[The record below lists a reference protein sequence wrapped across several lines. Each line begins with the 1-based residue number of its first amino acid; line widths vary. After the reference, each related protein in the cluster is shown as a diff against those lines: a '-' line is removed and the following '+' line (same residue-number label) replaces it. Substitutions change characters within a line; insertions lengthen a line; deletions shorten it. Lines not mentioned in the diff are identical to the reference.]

1 MFISYIYK
9 LKCKYYMKLYELADF
24 SILSDKAESQF
35 KYAIYNNRL
44 DIVKD
49 LIENKKIDP
58 RYDKNYAFRHAC
70 KNGYL
75 EMVKYF
81 LTPTYHINVSD
92 DNNFALRHAILN
104 NHTEIVDIL
113 LMISDDRLDL
123 NYNIIKWSISHNK
136 YFEQIYKAASE
147 KIHKY
152 NMAGRIMELACLDN
166 KTNPNIINLLLN
178 DIVIKQ
184 HYFYY
189 ACRGGNIETVK
200 ILLQDGRFD
209 PSDSAN
215 CAFKTCCDI
224 LVNKN
229 YKDNKTKNVMKYKT
243 IANLIVSDKRFINNN
258 LSDIELNIIM
268 EIRSE
273 KLKRLFKGL

>member
-1 MFISYIYK
+1 
-9 LKCKYYMKLYELADF
+9 MKLYELADF

-58 RYDKNYAFRHAC
+58 KYDKNYAFRHAC

-81 LTPTYHINVSD
+81 LNLTPTYHINASD

-152 NMAGRIMELACLDN
+152 NMSGRIMDLACMDS
-166 KTNPNIINLLLN
+166 KTTPNIINLLLN
-178 DIVIKQ
+178 DIIIKQ

-189 ACRGGNIETVK
+189 ACRSGNIETVK

-209 PSDSAN
+209 PSDDTN
-215 CAFKTCCDI
+215 CAFRACCDI
-224 LVNKN
+224 LVENN

-243 IANLIVSDKRFINNN
+243 IANLIVSDKRFTNNY
-258 LSDIELNIIM
+258 LSVIQLNIIM
-268 EIRSE
+268 EIRNE